1 LWFGGKAVAANEL
14 TLGVVVAFLAY
25 VSRFFQP
32 IQELSQLYTTVQSAM
47 AGGER
52 VLELLDTEPAVADR
66 PDAIEMPPIAGR
78 IELRNVSFA
87 YLEDQTVLHDVNL
100 TVEPGQTV
108 ALVGPTGGGKTSI
121 ASLIA
126 RFYDV
131 QTGAVLIDG
140 LDVREVQQR
149 SLRRQMG
156 LVPQDP
162 FLFSGTLDD
171 NIRFGRV
178 DAAEAEV
185 IAAAQLANAHE
196 FISALPDG
204 YATVIQEG
212 GSNLSVGQ
220 RQLICIAR
228 AVLADPRILILD
240 EATASVDTIT
250 EALIQD
256 ALKRLLE
263 GRTAVIIAHRLST
276 VRDADLIC
284 VVQGGQI
291 VERGAHDAL
300 LAAGGLYRELYE
312 RQFVEER
319 TPQQARVTS

>member
-1 LWFGGKAVAANEL
+1 
-14 TLGVVVAFLAY
+14 
-25 VSRFFQP
+25 
-32 IQELSQLYTTVQSAM
+32 
-47 AGGER
+47 
-52 VLELLDTEPAVADR
+52 
-66 PDAIEMPPIAGR
+66 MPPIAGR